1 MQRLTALLSAASAL
15 AFLTACGA
23 PSQDADDNNTT
34 IAETAEDMAND
45 VTEAMDEAQDAA
57 ADMMADDEAET
68 GALSWAVNGD
78 WRSDED
84 KARDAYRHPV
94 ETLEFF
100 DIDPSGR
107 VMEIWPG
114 GGWYTD
120 ILAPWITANGGQYV
134 AVWPDI
140 PADNERAVA
149 FQTRFIEKFD
159 DSRYGDVELATFD
172 SETGPLG
179 EPGSV
184 DAILTFRNTH
194 SWMNRGAAEKAFSD
208 FYDVLAPGGV
218 LGLVQ
223 HRLPAD
229 RVQDPRASTG
239 YVQEDF
245 VISMAEE
252 AGFEL
257 LDSSEVNANPADTAD
272 HPFGVWTLP
281 PVSRSSAFGEPAD
294 PDFDRAPYDAIGESD
309 RMTLMFFKPEGDA
322 GQ

>member
-1 MQRLTALLSAASAL
+1 MTRLTALLSAASAL
-15 AFLTACGA
+15 AFLSACGA
-23 PSQDADDNNTT
+23 PS
-34 IAETAEDMAND
+34 AEDDTTASAPSAEMAD
-45 VTEAMDEAQDAA
+45 GGEATLTEDDMAADEAA
-57 ADMMADDEAET
+57 MMEEDRPEAGT
-68 GALSWAVNGD
+68 LAWAMSGD
-78 WRSDED
+78 WRSEED
-84 KARDAYRHPV
+84 RARDPYRHPM

-100 DIDPSGR
+100 GIDPSWR

-120 ILAPWITANGGQYV
+120 ILAPWITANGGQYI
-134 AVWPDI
+134 AVWPNV

-149 FQTRFIEKFD
+149 FQARFVEKFD
-159 DSRYGDVELATFD
+159 DPRFGAAELATFD
-172 SETGPLG
+172 TESSPLG

-184 DAILTFRNTH
+184 DAIVTFRNTH
-194 SWMNRGAAEKAFSD
+194 SWMGRGAAEKAFSD

-239 YVQEDF
+239 YVQEDL

-257 LDSSEVNANPADTAD
+257 IDSSEVNANSMDTAD

-294 PDFDRAPYDAIGESD
+294 PEFDPAPYDAIGESD
-309 RMTLMFFKPEGDA
+309 RMTLLFFKPEGDA
-322 GQ
+322 GG